1 MSTCVNIKHRKK
13 RTYSTKGSTSKCQHT
28 HAQSRAHS
36 HTHADAAHT
45 RIRSVHTRISSFR
58 GRNSGENT
66 KRVSC
71 RGCVAVQQRNKTIKQ
86 KKLICGF
93 SICLARLYCCIS
105 TQSDPVAACHSRLR
119 TPRARAMEPGLDP
132 HLPRP
137 VQAVPLRAP
146 QARARGKT
154 RDRKRKVWYSGK
166 KKREHL
172 INCNISSHGR
182 TGGENDVKI
191 CRAW

>member
-132 HLPRP
+132 HLHRLTGPPPACPAGESARKDPRP
-137 VQAVPLRAP
+137 EEKSLVF
-146 QARARGKT
+146 GE
-154 RDRKRKVWYSGK
+154 K
-166 KKREHL
+166 KE
-172 INCNISSHGR
+172 R
-182 TGGENDVKI
+182 TFDKL
-191 CRAW
+191 